1 MLQVLV
7 DKTEMNLEV
16 SRMRTMGELV
26 EYIKSSIDPDTI
38 ILSLTRD
45 DQPLSDADWKT
56 PLSALDNSTVEVQTG
71 SKMDFFQ
78 DRLRLIDAIINT
90 ISDNTKDISA
100 LYKKGMQDSAHDHFA
115 ALLNDLNAF
124 ISWLHSIYMMD
135 EDLFANEISHYSILV
150 EKLNASCNELQQAQV
165 KNAWWAVG
173 DILEM
178 KILPS
183 ITSIN
188 EMSKKSL
195 ERVLS

>member
-7 DKTEMNLEV
+7 DKAEMNLEV

-26 EYIKSSIDPDTI
+26 EYIKSSIDPDLI

-45 DQPLSDADWKT
+45 DQPLTDADWKT
-56 PLSALDNSTVEVQTG
+56 PLSALDNSKVEVLTG

-78 DRLRLIDAIINT
+78 DRLRLIDAIVTT
-90 ISDNTKDISA
+90 ISDNIKDIA
-100 LYKKGMQDSAHDHFA
+100 AFYKKGMQDNAHDHFA
-115 ALLNDLNAF
+115 VLLNDLNAF

-135 EDLFANEISHYSILV
+135 EDLFANEISNYTILV
-150 EKLNASCNELQQAQV
+150 EKLNNSCNELQQAQV
-165 KNAWWAVG
+165 KYAWWAVG

-183 ITSIN
+183 IASIN